1 MYFKYEFQLHYLD
14 FEYFPLLIS
23 DCML

>member
-1 MYFKYEFQLHYLD
+1 MYFKYEFQLQYLD